1 MTDQKLTT
9 DEALLHTLRLLRG
22 EYVPESLFAPMR
34 AALLNLTA
42 KGSLPLERIIYHM
55 NEVIGCYDELH
66 SMPSA
71 SLRQR
76 LTEACARAW
85 AEQRK
90 HLHRDGAVKDA
101 MTRLIEVQKK
111 PKQHWTAGQLKI
123 RKEMIRDQVDKLEG
137 TGKYHG
143 DMSNIC
149 YGDGYFA
156 NSLLRETGCK
166 SIEDVKRW
174 LGPRTKS
181 KRTKK

>member
-1 MTDQKLTT
+1 MTNPMTA

-34 AALLNLTA
+34 AALAMLTVA
-42 KGSLPLERIIYHM
+42 GSLPLDRTLYHM

-66 SMPSA
+66 FTPTA

-76 LTEACARAW
+76 LVEACARAW
-85 AEQRK
+85 AEERRHMQRDDAIK
-90 HLHRDGAVKDA
+90 HSLA
-101 MTRLIEVQKK
+101 RLTEVRKVTK
-111 PKQHWTAGQLKI
+111 PRWTAEQLRTQKA
-123 RKEMIRDQVDKLEG
+123 MIRDHVDKLEG
-137 TGKYHG
+137 TGPYRG